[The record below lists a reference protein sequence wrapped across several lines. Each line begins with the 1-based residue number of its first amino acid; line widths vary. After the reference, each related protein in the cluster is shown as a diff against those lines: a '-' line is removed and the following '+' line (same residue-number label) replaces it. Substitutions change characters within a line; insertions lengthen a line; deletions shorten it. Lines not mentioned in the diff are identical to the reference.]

1 MREIHK
7 LTNSFNNKG
16 YVQFPMEQ
24 YFSELDK
31 FYDDFLDINDAE
43 WSFIIKN
50 KFAPVDYYKN
60 KYSKLEIE
68 QEREKALQEYHQG
81 NFCYS
86 FRRITDNQQRKS
98 VSSFLAIKT
107 FLDSTEFKSFLSEIT
122 KKSINTLS
130 LCYLSW
136 FDLGDFLT
144 THCDSG
150 SCINIVI
157 NFTKG
162 WEHNHGGLTF
172 ILDKQKEN
180 IIEALVPTY
189 LSTLIIDTGEKSIP
203 HFVSMVSSVGVR
215 GSKRMAVVA
224 RYDA

>member
-1 MREIHK
+1 MRKIHE
-7 LTNSFNNKG
+7 LNNDFNNKG
-16 YVQFPMEQ
+16 YLQFSIEK
-24 YFSELDK
+24 YFSELDE
-31 FYDDFLDINDAE
+31 FYDDFLGINDSE

-50 KFAPVDYYKN
+50 KSNPMDYFIN
-60 KYSKLEIE
+60 KHSNLEIE
-68 QEREKALQEYHQG
+68 QEREKAMQEYHQG

-86 FRRITDNQQRKS
+86 FRRVTDNQQGKE
-98 VSSFLAIKT
+98 VSSFLAIKA
-107 FLDSTEFKSFLSEIT
+107 FLDSKKFKSFLSEIT

-162 WEHNHGGLTF
+162 WESNHGGLTF

-180 IIEALVPTY
+180 IIEVLVPTY

-203 HFVSMVSSVGVR
+203 HFVSMVNSVGVR
-215 GSKRMAVVA
+215 GTKRMAVVA

>member
-1 MREIHK
+1 MRKIQE
-7 LTNSFNNKG
+7 LNNNLNDTG
-16 YVQFPMEQ
+16 YVQFPIEE

-31 FYDDFLDINDAE
+31 FYENFLDINDSE

-50 KFAPVDYYKN
+50 KFSPVDYYKN
-60 KYSKLEIE
+60 KHSKFEIE
-68 QEREKALQEYHQG
+68 QEKEKALHEYHQG

-86 FRRITDNQQRKS
+86 FRRITDTPQGRDIP
-98 VSSFLAIKT
+98 SFVAIKT
-107 FLDSTEFKSFLSEIT
+107 FLDSIKFKLFLSEVT
-122 KKSINTLS
+122 QKSINTLS

-136 FDLGDFLT
+136 FDQGDFLT

-162 WEHNHGGLTF
+162 WECNHGGLTF
-172 ILDKQKEN
+172 ILDKQRES
-180 IIEALVPTY
+180 IIEVLVPTY

-203 HFVSMVSSVGVR
+203 HFVSMVNSVGVQ

-224 RYDA
+224 RYDT